1 MNDKDKN
8 IGRRSFIRAS
18 SLAAAGS
25 LLLGTEAI
33 SATFKNDSLQVWSC
47 GGLAEAFIPA
57 NKVYEER
64 TGCKIDYSG
73 AFAGALGKSLLGGA
87 TTEVFAPRVLEL
99 AQKLKAAGKML
110 HFVPLCFTKYVLVTP
125 KGNPAGITGIQD
137 LGKPGIRTILSP
149 NASPPGGEASTIIL
163 KKAGVLEQAQKS
175 AVVAGD
181 CVQRV
186 LPDVVN
192 GTGDAAVMEL
202 RLTKKAEF
210 AGKTEVI
217 EIPEDFVPPRPVSFV
232 IGVMKYAHNKDLAED
247 YLKFI
252 TSEKGQSFFEASG
265 FIPAL
270 SAEGERLTR
279 KYGVKDA

>member
-186 LPDVVN
+186 LPDVVK

>member
-125 KGNPAGITGIQD
+125 KGNRAGITGIQD

-163 KKAGVLEQAQKS
+163 KKAGVLEQAQKN